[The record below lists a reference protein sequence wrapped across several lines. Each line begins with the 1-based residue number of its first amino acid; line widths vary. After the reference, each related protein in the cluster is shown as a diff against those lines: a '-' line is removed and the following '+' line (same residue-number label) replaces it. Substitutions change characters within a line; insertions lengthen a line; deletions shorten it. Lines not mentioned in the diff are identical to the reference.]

1 MYSIIGTLRYL
12 YFLSIYWCYRV
23 AWNFNLYT
31 SPTIESHLDI
41 EKVFYKGKKDQF
53 TNYVSNVLN
62 IYKFNEN
69 ILPIFYNKNVF
80 KEYMQYS
87 NNELEKIWKTKILY
101 LNTPR
106 GNVVMFYDAY
116 KLGFSYYSDQNV
128 ISYDILNACAMNYVR
143 FYRCL
148 DFFIDES
155 IITDRKQSPF
165 IELHY
170 IDEEEEKKK
179 VKMAQHKKTILDKI
193 LPPGSLTS
201 KQNPFAH
208 FRNYIKK
215 DSKPS
220 DNEYNLKRVRTLL
233 DILYDLFSSSQTID
247 TIKKIPNEIP
257 DKEKMKNKFVYLG
270 KMHNF
275 QFSQKMAKSRRMLPK
290 FTSPVLDTIVKD
302 AGVQQE
308 RMKYSD
314 YKKMMTISM
323 IPKEEATS
331 I

>member
-1 MYSIIGTLRYL
+1 MYSIVGTLRYM
-12 YFLSIYWCYRV
+12 YFLSIYWVYRM
-23 AWNFNLYT
+23 AWNFNLYS

-41 EKVFYKGKKDQF
+41 EKVFYNEKKSQF
-53 TNYVSNVLN
+53 TNYLSKVLDN
-62 IYKFNEN
+62 CVLNEN
-69 ILPIFYNKNVF
+69 IVPIFYDKKAF
-80 KEYMQYS
+80 KEYMQEPK
-87 NNELEKIWKTKILY
+87 NELERIWKTKILY

-106 GNVVMFYDAY
+106 GNIAMFYDSY

-155 IITDRKQSPF
+155 VLTHKKQSPL

-193 LPPGSLTS
+193 QTNELS
-201 KQNPFAH
+201 KPANPFAH

-215 DSKPS
+215 NEKPS
-220 DNEYNLKRVRTLL
+220 DNQNNLKEMRTLM

-247 TIKKIPNEIP
+247 NKEGKTNEIS

-275 QFSQKMAKSRRMLPK
+275 QFTQKMAKNRRMLPK

-302 AGVQQE
+302 AGVQLE

-314 YKKMMTISM
+314 YKKMMSM
-323 IPKEEATS
+323 IPTE
-331 I
+331 